1 MLDDGTYLRWLGL
14 RKVLKN
20 NIKISKNNNNNKRN
34 SSYLLWQAN
43 WQTKIRITEINNRY
57 ETQVETSVSEL
68 ANLFDP

>member
-1 MLDDGTYLRWLGL
+1 MLNDGTYLRWLGL